1 MIIKFN
7 LFGIED
13 KSGESLKSGKPYRMT
28 LVKGMACLSPNLKNS
43 CFQELE
49 LSFTDAEL
57 VLIRASSLT
66 SFWIA
71 ISVVTGIF
79 RGALSARAS
88 LVSLADLEAYSEAT
102 AYDKDVLL

>member
-7 LFGIED
+7 LFGIEE
-13 KSGESLKSGKPYRMT
+13 KSGESAKSGKPYRMVI
-28 LVKGMACLSPNLKNS
+28 VKGMACLSPSLKNS

-49 LSFTDAEL
+49 LAFSDADL
-57 VLIRASSLT
+57 LLIRGTSLT
-66 SFWIA
+66 SYWIA

-88 LVSLADLEAYSEAT
+88 LVSLVDLEAYSEAT
-102 AYDKDVLL
+102 SYDKDVLL